1 MRKPILIGAT
11 ALAMIIA
18 FAPRSF
24 AGGDES
30 TWGVPAYTKKA
41 VEARRLIPDRL
52 PMVVAPPAEPIKPVV
67 QTLVT
72 VPIEVDAHGQPICDY
87 GHAMFAGRNDLFQR
101 YCTVAAESTA
111 EPSSRNNNSPQ

>member
-1 MRKPILIGAT
+1 MRRT
-11 ALAMIIA
+11 MIA
-18 FAPRSF
+18 SVLVLFASHAY

-30 TWGVPAYTKKA
+30 TWGTPAYTKKA
-41 VEARRLIPDRL
+41 VEARGLVPDRL
-52 PMVVAPPAEPIKPVV
+52 PMVTAPEPMAIAPVT
-67 QTLVT
+67 QALAT
-72 VPIEVDAHGQPICDY
+72 VPVEVDAHGQPICDY